1 MGSIV
6 GALLGALLIKPIGLG
21 ITIGSLIGG
30 LLFPSRRKQGPAQFA
45 NLQVQTSQK
54 GEPIP
59 VVYGTSR
66 IAGNI
71 LWYGNFQ
78 RHENAPGGKGGGK
91 GGSPPDPEVRYSASF
106 VVGLCEGP
114 IDDILR
120 IWAGKDEID
129 MGLEGVRFSIYTGT
143 ASQTPDAH
151 IASVMSGTPISV
163 RRESITP
170 PASGTVTDY
179 TAAAPPVASGTAK
192 IFYTHSGG
200 GSISPGTIRRNYTFV
215 TTTPVADQAWI
226 TNQSAGTLR
235 VGWPAFTA
243 VTNLQFGYQR
253 TVSSSLTPLAYRHTA
268 YVAFKDWDL
277 GPSATIPNFTFEVQR
292 LVGGITEE
300 WVYYTGHRRGAI
312 PLGSGEAISGVVSG
326 WGGSPLAMGW
336 LDDRLIGIAVRSFT
350 AVRVLQYGTSAH
362 LSVASEWTFTSAIA
376 SLERW
381 GGVAIVADPT
391 IYFGFRADSLMLME
405 ATYKAMSSTGVRSYA
420 LSDFGLSTGAGWDN
434 STWHGFG
441 SDPASTAALM
451 WFRNDSQAV
460 LCAVTQSLTPVN
472 LFTVNRG
479 HDTLIFAFGVYPTKS
494 VVRAGSYYYWGHNYN
509 PAITKYTA
517 AGATA
522 RTYSTAVIGGAGQYV
537 LVSRVKDRVYGTHE
551 SATGSNAV
559 WRESTGAMLEGQTGG
574 GGSYNPVLWPPG
586 AGVRDHE
593 QDVNPVEVSSDW
605 IANTRYGVGMTLA
618 QDADTWSAIRTYC
631 KSHDLFVSPVI
642 ADRRRGIEHLEHL
655 LSYFDGIFVWSQGMS
670 KLKARR
676 VESAVASLSDADY
689 VGEVMPSFG
698 RMAQR
703 ETRNRL
709 RLEYSNRE
717 DDYNRGIAEASDD
730 WSIADTGERAES
742 IALPGITRT
751 SLAQR
756 WIQRALW
763 NRLPQRIMGRVT
775 VGPQR
780 TLLEAGDVITWTHSE
795 VDLRTTRLRV
805 GPIAEAPEQT
815 FGLELIEEPESILGW
830 PAIPGQSPR
839 VTDPRTEWIPTP
851 GDTLAGIFEWPAEL
865 NPPWPAGPVLG
876 VVATG
881 PSSLWVGCDIYISRD
896 GISYAL
902 LGYYS
907 GRAPFGSIS
916 SAMPEVPMGG
926 LYDNEFG
933 QTTVDLGVS
942 FGSVTALGR
951 EDMLAATRFAYVG
964 GEFVSFQDVTLVN
977 SYTYALRGMMRGLF
991 DSDVSSKAL
1000 GSTFFLCGEP
1010 GRTMTYVHAFS
1021 LTRNDVGRTIYMKF
1035 PSVNIN
1041 RRQDVSS
1048 AQAMTFVPTGIGLQP
1063 DPVSGLQEDDMPSL
1077 SVTGQQS
1084 LAFVWRYRQQ
1094 ANVEDVEIN
1103 SGIVL
1108 GKASDFS
1115 TYVARLYTSASSAG
1129 PWTANTVAEV
1139 TSEAFTFVGS
1149 LGQHVRIDVTI
1160 RDTDG
1165 DESPISRR
1173 VVAVTA

>member
-1 MGSIV
+1 MGSLV
-6 GALLGALLIKPIGLG
+6 GALLGAFLIKPIGLG

-59 VVYGTSR
+59 VVYGTQR
-66 IAGNI
+66 LAGNI

-106 VVGLCEGP
+106 AVGLCEGP
-114 IDDILR
+114 IDGILR

-129 MGLEGVRFSIYTGT
+129 MGLEGTKFSIYTGT
-143 ASQTPDAH
+143 ASQSPDAH

-170 PASGTVTDY
+170 PASGAVSDY

-200 GSISPGTIRRNYTFV
+200 GTIGGGTIRRNYTFV
-215 TTTPVADQAWI
+215 TTTPAADQAWI
-226 TNQSAGTLR
+226 VNQSPGTLR

-243 VTNLQFGYQR
+243 VTNLQFEYQR
-253 TVSSSLTPLAYRHTA
+253 TVSSSLVPMAYRHTA

-277 GPSATIPNFTFEVQR
+277 GPSATVPNFTFEVQR
-292 LVGGITEE
+292 LIGTTTGFTANSEGITSESFTQSVPVE
-300 WVYYTGHRRGAI
+300 TKSGDLLLAFVAMSDQPVSSMTLPAGWTRAVQVNRATEDMSEVIDWRIWTAVESRYTWSQSPATDWN
-312 PLGSGEAISGVVSG
+312 GVMVALRDFTDVNSPIRAVSTLT
-326 WGGSPLAMGW
+326 SPL
-336 LDDRLIGIAVRSFT
+336 
-350 AVRVLQYGTSAH
+350 
-362 LSVASEWTFTSAIA
+362 
-376 SLERW
+376 
-381 GGVAIVADPT
+381 
-391 IYFGFRADSLMLME
+391 
-405 ATYKAMSSTGVRSYA
+405 SSTHYTAPISVQAGDFLYYGLSAYYNGQVTNIIGPSGFDEI
-420 LSDFGLSTGAGWDN
+420 SDFGTGLRFAVYRRQEPATTTVGPLTWTTSGAGWD
-434 STWHGFG
+434 TTL
-441 SDPASTAALM
+441 AI
-451 WFRNDSQAV
+451 AV
-460 LCAVTQSLTPVN
+460 KGL
-472 LFTVNRG
+472 
-479 HDTLIFAFGVYPTKS
+479 
-494 VVRAGSYYYWGHNYN
+494 
-509 PAITKYTA
+509 
-517 AGATA
+517 
-522 RTYSTAVIGGAGQYV
+522 GG
-537 LVSRVKDRVYGTHE
+537 
-551 SATGSNAV
+551 
-559 WRESTGAMLEGQTGG
+559 
-574 GGSYNPVLWPPG
+574 P
-586 AGVRDHE
+586 
-593 QDVNPVEVSSDW
+593 DVNPTDVLSDW

-631 KSHDLFVSPVI
+631 KSNDLFVSPVI
-642 ADRRRGIEHLEHL
+642 ADRRRGIEHIEHI
-655 LSYFDGIFVWSQGMS
+655 LSYFDGIYVWSQGMS

-717 DDYNRGIAEASDD
+717 DDYNRGVSEASDD

-763 NRLPQRIMGRVT
+763 NRLPQRIMGKAT

-780 TLLEAGDVITWTHSE
+780 TFLEAGDVITWTHSE
-795 VDLRTTRLRV
+795 VDLRTTRFRV

-830 PAIPGQSPR
+830 PAIPGQSLQA
-839 VTDPRTEWIPTP
+839 TDPGPDRRESPD
-851 GDTLAGIFEWPAEL
+851 DTLAGVFELPAEL
-865 NPPWPAGPVLG
+865 PSQWAGVPVLG
-876 VVATG
+876 IAATG
-881 PSSLWVGCDIYISRD
+881 PSSLWGGCDIYVSRD
-896 GISYAL
+896 GASYTLA
-902 LGYYS
+902 GNIRK
-907 GRAPFGSIS
+907 RAVFGSIS

-933 QTTVDLGVS
+933 QTTVDLGIS

-951 EDMLAATRFAYVG
+951 ADMLAATRLAYVG
-964 GEFVSFQDVTLVN
+964 GEFISFQDVTLVS
-977 SYTYALRGMMRGLF
+977 SYTYALRGMLRGLY
-991 DSDVSSKAL
+991 DSDVSSKAS
-1000 GSTFFLCGEP
+1000 GSTFFLLGTP
-1010 GRTMTYVHAFS
+1010 WSGLMGASAVQ
-1021 LTRNDVGRTIYMKF
+1021 LIPITRDDVGRVIYLKL
-1035 PSVNIN
+1035 PSVSIFGAV
-1041 RRQDVSS
+1041 QDISS
-1048 AQAMTFVPTGIGLQP
+1048 VQAMSFTPTGIRLQP
-1063 DPVSGLQEDDMPSL
+1063 DPVSGLQEDNMPSL
-1077 SVTGQQS
+1077 DVTGQQS

-1103 SGIVL
+1103 SGVIL
-1108 GKASDFS
+1108 GKAADFS

-1129 PWTANTVAEV
+1129 AWTANTVAEV

-1149 LGQHVRIDVTI
+1149 VGQHTRIDVTI

-1165 DESPISRR
+1165 DESPVSRR